1 MRKNTLKT
9 ALASGDMLTGI
20 WLNMASEAAAEMA
33 GGAGFDWALIDG
45 EHAPYDISAIQA
57 QLRALAGFDISPVVR
72 VPVGEAW
79 VIKQVLDLGVE
90 TLLVPMVDSAEQAAA
105 MVAATR
111 YPPHGIRGVGAAVA
125 RASGFG
131 RDTGYIA
138 QVNDRICLMVQAESV
153 AALDNLDA
161 IAATDGVDSVFIGP
175 SDLAADMGHPGNPDA
190 PAVQAAIKDAI
201 TRIRAAGKVPGILDF
216 NPDRF
221 QMYRDLG
228 VGFLAVTADVI
239 LLRAAM
245 QERAAL
251 VATRVK
257 DKAKQV

>member
-1 MRKNTLKT
+1 MQENKLKA
-9 ALASGDMLTGI
+9 ALVAGDMQVGI
-20 WLNMASEAAAEMA
+20 WLNMASGSAAEMA

-45 EHAPYDISAIQA
+45 EHAPYDITAIQT
-57 QLRALAGFDISPVVR
+57 QLRALAGSDISPVVR

-90 TLLVPMVDSAEQAAA
+90 TLLVPMVDTAEHAAA

-111 YPPHGIRGVGAAVA
+111 YAPHGMRGVGAAVA

-131 RDTGYIA
+131 RDADYIA
-138 QVNDRICLMVQAESV
+138 EVNDRICLMVQAESV
-153 AALDNLDA
+153 AALENLDA

-175 SDLAADMGHPGNPDA
+175 SDLAADMGFPGNPDA
-190 PAVQAAIKDAI
+190 PDVQAVIKDAI
-201 TRIRAAGKVPGILDF
+201 GRIRAAGKAPGILDF

-221 QMYRDLG
+221 QMYRDLE

-245 QERAAL
+245 QDRAAL
-251 VATRVK
+251 AQ
-257 DKAKQV
+257 KAKG